1 MKRNLLRMGGCL
13 IVLAGLP
20 VLSLAQNSKR
30 LTVPGINNFWFVDKT
45 VSTGGSIT
53 SRENT
58 VRQLLTHASGFGYE
72 FFDEKLSCYV
82 AAGGRAERA
91 GG

>member
-1 MKRNLLRMGGCL
+1 ME
-13 IVLAGLP
+13 VLEDFETNGTAKLWPPKTP
-20 VLSLAQNSKR
+20 V
-30 LTVPGINNFWFVDKT
+30 
-45 VSTGGSIT
+45 
-53 SRENT
+53 T